1 MEDLNAKGMLKN
13 HKLAKAISNVAFGE
27 IKRQL
32 IYKCQMRGKLLLF
45 VDRFFPSSKTCS
57 SCGCIQE
64 KMPLNIRE
72 WTCPDCGTHHD
83 RDFNAATNILRQA
96 LSDFKHGEKL
106 PLPNEPTLV
115 SNVDSIR
122 QVDSMNREVN
132 CILTRL

>member
-32 IYKCQMRGKLLLF
+32 LYKCQMRGKILLF
-45 VDRFFPSSKTCS
+45 VDRFFPSSKTCCN
-57 SCGCIQE
+57 CGCIRE

-72 WTCPDCGTHHD
+72 WICPDCGTYHD

-96 LSDFKHGEKL
+96 LSDFKHEENR

-115 SNVDSIR
+115 SKVESIR
-122 QVDSMNREVN
+122 HVDSMNREVN
-132 CILTRL
+132 CIFTRL